1 MAAGNFLT
9 QNKKLPGAY
18 MNFKSVPNAVGV
30 VGERGIATMPLQLE
44 WGPENT
50 VIELLSTDLEDGK
63 SLEKVGTTAFYSD
76 SLILRECLK
85 HCFKL
90 LIWRID
96 RGSEKAKI
104 ELGTLIATAKYGGTK
119 GNMIQVAIVENEDA
133 STEETTVFDVVTFFE
148 QTEKDRQ
155 SVTAISELVDN
166 DWVDF
171 SGTGALSAQAGAFL
185 QGGTSGTIKAS
196 DYADYLA
203 AMKPLNWNTMGIPSN
218 DPTLPPIIKTY
229 IAGLRDKEGKK
240 VQAVVYD
247 YNAADHEGIIS
258 CKQGYATSIEEIPPV
273 MFVAWVTGAT
283 AGANVNESLCYKT
296 LEGAVSIIG
305 ELSESEL
312 EEEIQKGWFLLGK
325 RVDGAIVVVDDLN
338 TFVSFEPEKDED
350 FSNNR
355 VIRVFDEIGT
365 TVRLQFEK
373 MYIGKVDNTETG
385 RDILKGQLVA
395 NCVTL
400 QDISA
405 IQNFVADDIEIE
417 MGNSKSSVRVNMY
430 IQPVDCMKKLYMTV
444 FER

>member
-1 MAAGNFLT
+1 MAAGNYLVE
-9 QNKKLPGAY
+9 NKKLPGAY

-30 VGERGIATMPLQLE
+30 VGERGIATMPLALE

-90 LIWRID
+90 LVWRID
-96 RGSEKAKI
+96 RGSSKAAL
-104 ELGTLIATAKYGGTK
+104 ELGNLTITAKYGGTK
-119 GNMIQVAIVENEDA
+119 GNLIQVAIVENEDS
-133 STEETTVFDVVTFFE
+133 STEDNLVFDVVTFFE

-155 SVTAISELVDN
+155 TVSSIEELISN

-171 SGTGALSAQAGAFL
+171 SGTGDLTAQAGAYL
-185 QGGTSGTIKAS
+185 TGGTSGTIKAS
-196 DYADYLA
+196 DYSDYLA

-229 IAGLRDKEGKK
+229 IAGLRDREGKK

-283 AGANVNESLCYKT
+283 AGANVNETLCYKT
-296 LEGAVSIIG
+296 LEGATEIIG
-305 ELSESEL
+305 ELSETEL

-325 RVDGAIVVVDDLN
+325 RVDSAIVVVDDLN

-350 FSNNR
+350 FANNR

-373 MYIGKVDNTETG
+373 MFIGKVDNTETG
-385 RDILKGQLVA
+385 RDILKSQLVA
-395 NCVTL
+395 NFTTL

-405 IQNFVADDIEIE
+405 IQNFVADDIEIF
-417 MGNSKSSVRVNMY
+417 MGSAKANVKVNAY
-430 IQPVDCMKKLYMTV
+430 IQPVDAMKKLYMTV